1 MGRTLSTAGGP
12 QTRLIEF
19 DRYAATNRKTRGLG
33 KPETFMFLGFIHIC
47 GKSRRGDF
55 LLERKTRRDRLRT
68 KLQDIK
74 AELRR

>member
-1 MGRTLSTAGGP
+1 
-12 QTRLIEF
+12 
-19 DRYAATNRKTRGLG
+19 
-33 KPETFMFLGFIHIC
+33 MFLGFIHIC